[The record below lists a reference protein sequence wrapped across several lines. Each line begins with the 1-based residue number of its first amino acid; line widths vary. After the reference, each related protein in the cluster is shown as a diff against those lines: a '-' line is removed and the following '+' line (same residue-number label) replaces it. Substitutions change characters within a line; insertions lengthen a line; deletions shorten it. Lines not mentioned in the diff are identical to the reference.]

1 MCTIKL
7 LPPVVK
13 YDGVF
18 WVLII
23 FRKAIFISNSMGKK
37 KNKNKNKNK
46 NINKK
51 KILVGMYRKIL

>member
-1 MCTIKL
+1 MMCTIKL

-23 FRKAIFISNSMGKK
+23 FRKAIFISN
-37 KNKNKNKNK
+37 
-46 NINKK
+46 
-51 KILVGMYRKIL
+51 ILKLIIDK